1 MENLLALHLSPPSS
15 VADLP
20 KVLEELQAKKA
31 SLSININAKLR
42 KFSTKERFEDISIG
56 NRMMSSAIWNK

>member
-42 KFSTKERFEDISIG
+42 KFSRLRFEDISIG